1 MKQQTLYKIVSRYC
15 DPTVPSEVI
24 AGTVSDIIKLHDKGE
39 ILYNSEAIYDYMRGN
54 VRKNG
59 LIVSVMGVPTTYNPN
74 NDFDSY
80 HQNQDFINT
89 IDNLEVE
96 ND

>member
-1 MKQQTLYKIVSRYC
+1 MRTQTLYKIVSQYC
-15 DPTVPSEVI
+15 DPTVPSQVI
-24 AGTVSDIIKLHDKGE
+24 SGTVSDIIKLHDEGK
-39 ILYNSEAIYDYMRGN
+39 ILYNSEAIYDYMKGN

-80 HQNQDFINT
+80 YQNENFISAT
-89 IDNLEVE
+89 DDYDNQE
-96 ND
+96 